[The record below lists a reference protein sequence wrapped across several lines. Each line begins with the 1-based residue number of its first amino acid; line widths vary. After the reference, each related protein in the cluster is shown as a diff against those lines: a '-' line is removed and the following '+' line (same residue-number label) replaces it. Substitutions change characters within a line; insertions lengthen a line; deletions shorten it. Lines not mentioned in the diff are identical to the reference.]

1 MNQKILHNKLAYLKK
16 LDLFKNIKSFESFE
30 ALEQGIASLN
40 ENDLEPHTKNALN
53 LFALKEAKKRTGKLS
68 KEL

>member
-40 ENDLEPHTKNALN
+40 ENDLEPHTK
-53 LFALKEAKKRTGKLS
+53 KHRS
-68 KEL
+68 